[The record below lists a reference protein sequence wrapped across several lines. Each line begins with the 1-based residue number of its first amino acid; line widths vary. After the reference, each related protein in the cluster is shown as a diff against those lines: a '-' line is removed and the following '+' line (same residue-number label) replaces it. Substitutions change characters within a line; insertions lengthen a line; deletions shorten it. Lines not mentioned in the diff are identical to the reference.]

1 MGDQEHTDGTD
12 KVRVL
17 FIGGLGRSGTTL
29 LERLLGQLP
38 GVFPL
43 GEITHLW
50 ERDLIGDEMCACG
63 ATFSYCEFWQRIG
76 ASAFGGWENVD
87 VERVAALRSTVDR
100 TRHIPALA
108 SKKLAENQYQLVK
121 EYATYFEQIYTAV
134 ARDTNSKVIIDSSK
148 HASLAYCLRWCPN
161 IDLRVLHVVRD
172 ARGVAYSWTK
182 QVRRPESKSG
192 ENMTQYSPTKAAILW
207 NAQNAAFS
215 LLGRRGVPVRRVRYE
230 RLMERPR
237 KVVASLARFAGFPD
251 TTEEDITFIE
261 DGFADLGP
269 SHSAAG
275 NPMRFT
281 VGRIPL
287 LHDESWTEA
296 MPSGSKR
303 IVSTL
308 TRPLLGRYGYLDDEE
323 PSQSIP
329 SQEAPAHDDS
339 PRMSDI
345 TIPVSDRH
353 TNVHHD
359 RPLYDQ
365 AEHEDEGD
373 HPDQAG
379 QEVSAGSRGGEGQ

>member
-1 MGDQEHTDGTD
+1 MSVTVGDQEHTSSKG

-43 GEITHLW
+43 GELTHLW
-50 ERDLIGDEMCACG
+50 ERDILGDEMCACG

-76 ASAFGGWENVD
+76 NSAFGGWDKVD
-87 VERVAALRSTVDR
+87 VERIAALRSTVDR

-108 SKKLAENQYQLVK
+108 SKRIAKNQYQLIC
-121 EYATYFEQIYTAV
+121 EYGSYFQKVYRAV
-134 ARDTNSKVIIDSSK
+134 AEDTNSHVIIDSSK
-148 HASLAYCLRWCPN
+148 HASLAYCLRWCPD

-182 QVRRPESKSG
+182 RVTRPESKSG
-192 ENMTQYSPTKAAILW
+192 ETMTQYSPTKAAILW

-215 LLGRRGVPVRRVRYE
+215 LLRRRGVPVRRVRYE
-230 RLMERPR
+230 RLMERPQ
-237 KVVASLARFAGFPD
+237 KVVASLARFAGFDD
-251 TTEEDITFIE
+251 TREEDITFIE
-261 DGFADLGP
+261 DGFAELGP

-296 MPSGSKR
+296 MPSSSR
-303 IVSTL
+303 RLVSTL
-308 TRPLLGRYGYLDDEE
+308 TRPLLGRYGYLDDDE
-323 PSQSIP
+323 PLQPIP
-329 SQEAPAHDDS
+329 VQEAPEHDDHPTS
-339 PRMSDI
+339 NDESESSDA
-345 TIPVSDRH
+345 
-353 TNVHHD
+353 
-359 RPLYDQ
+359 Q
-365 AEHEDEGD
+365 ATPEVAAGTQRRDEG
-373 HPDQAG
+373 
-379 QEVSAGSRGGEGQ
+379 